1 MVGARSN
8 ESTHPTEGIGEQV
21 MKATITALG
30 LGLMVGA
37 TAVVLPTPQA
47 AAETFLIQQA
57 DPNDAAR
64 TRERNGILEL
74 RPTDEEH
81 TNEQPSC
88 KMDPTNPTR
97 GICVMMST
105 GQLAS
110 TAGPNAGDQIQVG
123 NIQGACMPISLVQD
137 DARESGIAIQGDVA
151 NFRYISQ
158 RNSED
163 QRAFHHPEVEALGN
177 GMYAITANWDR
188 NNNTNTDRY
197 LQVVDSNCNLQ
208 TLEAS
213 GPGVQVRS
221 SGVGL
226 PDNSSV
232 RIMAKNNDNCSGR
245 QAGGGGDIYV
255 DPAGVALLSS
265 AELCNGNGRDDGWNN
280 LLRVQT
286 AGPGTVAQVT
296 KVSDTSFISREERSR
311 GSCALMDT
319 NASGTPDMS
328 FCCGTEGNSQPMRDG
343 VWCAGIDVAS
353 GDLLFRERVAYRGE
367 TAEGLRTYAMRIKM
381 LPERNV
387 DGSKTGQVLLQYQ
400 MHRGNNNSNKK
411 GGYDDKVLLAV
422 AQPSRQGTN
431 VQQISDLT
439 SMVITA
445 RTEFTHATMFQTF
458 TGSAEAP
465 TPTFAFLSGNHNANN
480 ISAKALNVT
489 LQNGKAFDSGVT
501 SMGAGYD
508 HQKYSKYLGDNPNNQ
523 GRNYSQ
529 CEVIQNPF
537 TDLPGKT
544 QGVPVINMCA
554 MNAKFTSDSTQP
566 QIKPDFLIEA
576 WTSLQAAAPAPGP
589 APAPG
594 VELPNVPSP
603 EGSDSIDNG
612 NPNGQTVGGCSVS
625 NGSMGGSAMFV
636 LFGLALAL
644 RRRRS

>member
-1 MVGARSN
+1 
-8 ESTHPTEGIGEQV
+8 

-57 DPNDAAR
+57 DPNDQAR

-81 TNEQPSC
+81 TNEQPTVAMSAT
-88 KMDPTNPTR
+88 DPTK
-97 GICVMMST
+97 GVAIMMST

-110 TAGPNAGDQIQVG
+110 AAGPNAGAQIQVG
-123 NIQGACMPISLVQD
+123 NIQGACMPISLAQN
-137 DARESGIAIQGDVA
+137 DANDSGIAIQADVA
-151 NFRYISQ
+151 NFKYISQ

-163 QRAFHHPEVEALGN
+163 NRAFHHPEIQALPN
-177 GMYAITANWDR
+177 GMFVVTANWDR

-197 LQVVDSNCNLQ
+197 LQVVDANCNLQ
-208 TLEAS
+208 TLTAS
-213 GPGVQVRS
+213 GPGVQLRS
-221 SGVGL
+221 SGAGL

-245 QAGGGGDIYV
+245 QAGGGADSYI
-255 DPAGVALLSS
+255 DANGVWTSVS
-265 AELCNGNGRDDGWNN
+265 AELCNGNGRDDGWWNKFQ
-280 LLRVQT
+280 VV
-286 AGPGTVAQVT
+286 PGAPGQPVAIT
-296 KVSDTSFISREERSR
+296 KVDDTSFITREERSR
-311 GSCALMDT
+311 GNCEALDT
-319 NASGTPDMS
+319 TGDGLEDMS
-328 FCCGTEGNSQPMRDG
+328 FCCGTEGNNQPQRDG
-343 VWCAGIDVAS
+343 VWCAGIDNAN
-353 GDLLFRERVAYRGE
+353 GNLLFRERVAYRGE

-381 LPERNV
+381 LPEKNI
-387 DGSKTGQVLLQYQ
+387 DGTDTGKVLLQYQ
-400 MHRGNNNSNKK
+400 MHRGNNNMNKK
-411 GGYDDKVLLAV
+411 GGYDDQVLLAV
-422 AQPSRQGTN
+422 ATPTQDGTN

-439 SMVITA
+439 PMVITA

-465 TPTFAFLSGNHNANN
+465 QATFAFLAGNHNANN

-501 SMGAGYD
+501 NMGAPYD
-508 HQKYSKYLGDNPNNQ
+508 HQKYSKYLGNNPNNQ
-523 GRNYSQ
+523 GRDYSQ
-529 CEVIQNPF
+529 CQVVANPF
-537 TDLPGKT
+537 KDLPGKT
-544 QGVPVINMCA
+544 QGIPVINMCA
-554 MNAKFTSDSTQP
+554 MNGKVTSDGTQP

-594 VELPNVPSP
+594 VELPNVPTP
-603 EGSDSIDNG
+603 EGGEPTDNG
-612 NPNGQTVGGCSVS
+612 NPNGQSVGGCSVS
-625 NGSMGGSAMFV
+625 NGSMGSSAMFV
-636 LFGLALAL
+636 LFGLALVL

>member
-1 MVGARSN
+1 
-8 ESTHPTEGIGEQV
+8 

-37 TAVVLPTPQA
+37 TGVVLPTPQA
-47 AAETFLIQQA
+47 AADTFVIQQA
-57 DPNDAAR
+57 DPNDTAR
-64 TRERNGILEL
+64 TRTRNGILEL

-88 KMDPTNPTR
+88 AFDGDK
-97 GICVMMST
+97 GVCVMMST

-110 TAGPNAGDQIQVG
+110 ATGANNGAQIQVG
-123 NIQGACMPISLVQD
+123 NIQGACMPVQLVQSD
-137 DARESGIAIQGDVA
+137 TTDSGIAVQPVSAD
-151 NFRYISQ
+151 FKYISQ

-163 QRAFHHPEVEALGN
+163 NRAYHHPETEALGN
-177 GMYAITANWDR
+177 GMFAITANWDR

-197 LQVVDSNCNLQ
+197 LQVVDSSCNLQ
-208 TLEAS
+208 TLNAS
-213 GPGVQVRS
+213 GPGVQLRG
-221 SGVGL
+221 SGEGL
-226 PDNSSV
+226 PDNTSA

-245 QAGGGGDIYV
+245 QAGGGGDIFI
-255 DPAGVALLSS
+255 DGTGKALMTS
-265 AELCNGNGRDDGWNN
+265 AELCNGNGRDDAWQN
-280 LLRVQT
+280 LLSVQT
-286 AGPGTVAQVT
+286 AGPGAVAEVV
-296 KVSDTSFISREERSR
+296 KISDTSFISREERSR
-311 GSCALMDT
+311 GNCTFMDT

-328 FCCGTEGNSQPMRDG
+328 FCCGTEGNNQPQRDG

-367 TAEGLRTYAMRIKM
+367 TAEGLRTYAMRMKM
-381 LPERNV
+381 LPETTLAA
-387 DGSKTGQVLLQYQ
+387 DGTVSKTGNVLLQYQ
-400 MHRGNNNSNKK
+400 MHRGNNNGNKK

-422 AQPSRQGTN
+422 AQPTRQGTN
-431 VQQISDLT
+431 VQQVSDLT
-439 SMVITA
+439 PMVITA

-465 TPTFAFLSGNHNANN
+465 QATFAFLAGNHNANN

-501 SMGAGYD
+501 NMGAPYD
-508 HQKYSKYLGDNPNNQ
+508 HQKYSKYLGNNPNNQ
-523 GRNYSQ
+523 GRDYSQ
-529 CEVIQNPF
+529 CQVVANPF
-537 TDLPGKT
+537 AELPGKS
-544 QGVPVINMCA
+544 QGVPVVNLCA
-554 MNAKFTSDSTQP
+554 MNGKVTSDGTQP

-594 VELPNVPSP
+594 VELPNVPTP
-603 EGSDSIDNG
+603 EGGETPNTDNG
-612 NPNGQTVGGCSVS
+612 DLPGQSVGGCSVS